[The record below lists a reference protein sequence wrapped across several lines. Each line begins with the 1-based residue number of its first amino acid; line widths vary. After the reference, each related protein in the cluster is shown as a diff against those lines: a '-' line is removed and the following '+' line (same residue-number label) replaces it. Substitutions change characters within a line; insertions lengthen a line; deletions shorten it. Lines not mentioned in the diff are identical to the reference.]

1 MNFPLSPP
9 PLSQRSSLPPSLP
22 LPQPPLAPCQLASPL
37 RPTDR
42 TSAPLWEP
50 PRNRAGHRKQRL
62 FGFCA
67 AARGRAESE
76 GGLRGWVVDTAADL
90 SRNSTGIFF
99 PFFFFFFHHLKAVP
113 FFLNRHES
121 PSTKFS
127 LLLSG
132 TTPKRLL
139 SDVKTKVG
147 CKNVLDLPPWKT
159 SFQTRRSHPARFLLF
174 EGQHL
179 KGFIGKKSVVL
190 I

>member
-1 MNFPLSPP
+1 M
-9 PLSQRSSLPPSLP
+9 
-22 LPQPPLAPCQLASPL
+22 
-37 RPTDR
+37 
-42 TSAPLWEP
+42 
-50 PRNRAGHRKQRL
+50 
-62 FGFCA
+62 
-67 AARGRAESE
+67 
-76 GGLRGWVVDTAADL
+76 VDTAADL

-99 PFFFFFFHHLKAVP
+99 QFFFFFFRHLKAVP

-127 LLLSG
+127 LVLSG